1 MTKSKK
7 IILIVLSVILSAF
20 MLSEM
25 LSYFTYMGYK
35 GRTQPGA
42 AVNGKYYYSVIG
54 KGVYEY
60 TPGQKPQKVMD
71 CKGIN
76 YQLEA
81 TEDGLYLRQEKEI
94 LFYDFS
100 TGEERLFFSGSG
112 YDCEYITFTTMTNG
126 NINVVLY
133 DDVYSA
139 CQIVLKVVTGDVAVP
154 LSQWEGIGE
163 LEDSVVTDYYV
174 GDRHITKNFGTRG
187 IISFV
192 TLEENGHNILPEDM
206 AVYSGMP
213 NKCGDN
219 LIFGVY
225 KGEYENESS
234 LLILRPDGNDEILTI
249 PSYPE
254 QLIYNHQNNIYGD
267 YAFYKDNSYIVC
279 HNIYTDESWFLIDL
293 NLADIWVNW
302 IYMDENY
309 IYGWAEGQNPQ
320 VCWKIIRDDDGKPVS
335 LELIADD
342 FYI

>member
-7 IILIVLSVILSAF
+7 IILIVLSVILSVF
-20 MLSEM
+20 MLSEIF
-25 LSYFTYMGYK
+25 SYFTYMGYK
-35 GRTQPGA
+35 GRTQPGT
-42 AVNGKYYYSVIG
+42 AVNGKYYYSVVG

-60 TPGQKPQKVMD
+60 TPGQETRKVMD

-100 TGEERLFFSGSG
+100 TGEERLFFNGSRYG
-112 YDCEYITFTTMTNG
+112 CEYITVTAMTNG
-126 NINVVLY
+126 DIRVILY
-133 DDVYSA
+133 DDASGA
-139 CQIVLKVVTGDVAVP
+139 RQIVLKGTTGDVVVP
-154 LSQWEGIGE
+154 LSQWEGIADMVGNA
-163 LEDSVVTDYYV
+163 VIDYYV
-174 GDRHITKNFGTRG
+174 GDRYITRNIGVKETM
-187 IISFV
+187 SFV

-206 AVYSGMP
+206 AVYSGFP

-234 LLILRPDGNDEILTI
+234 LLILRPDGNDEILSI
-249 PSYPE
+249 PGYPE
-254 QLIYNHQNNIYGD
+254 HLIYNHQNNIYGY
-267 YAFYKDNSYIVC
+267 YAFYKDSSRIVC
-279 HNIYTDESWFLIDL
+279 HNIYTGENWTLIDL

-320 VCWKIIRDDDGKPVS
+320 ICWEIIRDDDGKPVS
-335 LELIADD
+335 LELISDG